1 LGKTRFGE
9 VSEYHRLERPA
20 AASTPTMSMEGKT
33 CVITGATSG
42 IGQAAAEALAASG
55 ARIIVVARS
64 EARGATTIA
73 NLRKINPNASHTV
86 HYADLSRV
94 ADTKRVAA
102 DIAAVA
108 PRVDVLINN
117 AGALF
122 SYRRTTEEGL
132 ECTLALNH
140 VSYFVLTHGL
150 RQQLLSS
157 APARVINTSSA
168 MHRRAH
174 LDFDDLQFEHGYS
187 GVYAYERSKL
197 CNILF
202 TRELARRLIGTGVT
216 ANTLHP
222 GLVASRF
229 GNSSG
234 GLVAPIFRAMKLL
247 LGVSVETGART
258 IVYLAAS
265 PDVAATSGRYFEKC
279 RQVLPALQA
288 DDDQAAQRL
297 WIATSKIAGVEWDR

>member
-1 LGKTRFGE
+1 
-9 VSEYHRLERPA
+9 
-20 AASTPTMSMEGKT
+20 
-33 CVITGATSG
+33 
-42 IGQAAAEALAASG
+42 
-55 ARIIVVARS
+55 
-64 EARGATTIA
+64 
-73 NLRKINPNASHTV
+73 
-86 HYADLSRV
+86 
-94 ADTKRVAA
+94 
-102 DIAAVA
+102 
-108 PRVDVLINN
+108 
-117 AGALF
+117 
-122 SYRRTTEEGL
+122 
-132 ECTLALNH
+132 
-140 VSYFVLTHGL
+140 
-150 RQQLLSS
+150 
-157 APARVINTSSA
+157 

-202 TRELARRLIGTGVT
+202 TRELAHRLTGTGVT

-258 IVYLAAS
+258 IVYLASS
-265 PDVAATSGRYFEKC
+265 PDVAAISGRYFEKC
-279 RQVLPALQA
+279 RPVLPALQA
-288 DDDQAAQRL
+288 DDDQAARRL